1 MDTFDSH
8 MLLDEHDEALKSELA
23 EMSESVRRGT
33 EHADAGQVVPAGE
46 VFDELRR
53 RNAAMAR
60 QANAASPR

>member
-8 MLLDEHDEALKSELA
+8 MLLHERDEALKSELA
-23 EMSESVRRGT
+23 EMRQSVRRGT
-33 EHADAGQVVPAGE
+33 GQADAGQVIPAGE

-60 QANAASPR
+60 QANPASPR

>member
-60 QANAASPR
+60 QANPASPR